1 MQNDR
6 GFMDK
11 IKTFSQIQEIVNSLK
26 AQNKKIVFTNG
37 CFDIVHSGHVDYLK
51 KAKQLGDVL
60 IVGLNSDSSVK
71 SIKGKQRPI
80 NNQNDRAVV
89 LGAFY
94 FVDYVVIF
102 DQSTPYELINVIK
115 PDILVKG
122 SDWNNK
128 TIVGSDIVSENG
140 GKVVLIE
147 YLEGKSTTTIIEKIL
162 KNYGYIE

>member
-1 MQNDR
+1 
-6 GFMDK
+6 MDK

-26 AQNKKIVFTNG
+26 AQSKKIVFTNG

-89 LGAFY
+89 LSAFY

-102 DQSTPYELINVIK
+102 DQSTPYELINMIK

-122 SDWNNK
+122 SDWHNK
-128 TIVGSDIVSENG
+128 TIVGSDIVIENG

>member
-1 MQNDR
+1 
-6 GFMDK
+6 MDK